1 MPLKTP
7 EQLEDFQ
14 CNDTV
19 ISNYCGYGIDALNIS
34 IANELVKNLATYT
47 QRKGKPKCDV
57 VVNLTSFPARIHEV
71 HYSLLSI
78 LSQSLLPK
86 RINLWL
92 SLEEFPLGLDSLPE
106 TLLKMVDL
114 GVFIKWTENLKCYN
128 KLIPALIN
136 YPNAIHITADDDVFY
151 GVDWLKELF
160 EEYTL
165 YGDEF
170 IYAHR
175 AHRIHYNQF
184 GFENYDSWDREIPYG
199 SPSFLNVATGVGG
212 VLYPPSSLLPHAI
225 NSGAFMSLSPTNDDL
240 WYWVMA
246 LLNDKKIRVTKNRRK
261 LVYINPMR
269 ELRLNDEFT
278 LSRENVVNLANDH
291 QLENLFRLYPEILT
305 KLNNETASYS
315 TNFELNK

>member
-7 EQLEDFQ
+7 DQLEDFQ

-19 ISNYCGYGIDALNIS
+19 ISNYCGYGIDALNIG
-34 IANELVKNLATYT
+34 IANDLLKNLATSM
-47 QRKGKPKCDV
+47 QRNGIPTCDA

-71 HYSLLSI
+71 HYALLSI

-114 GVFIKWTENLKCYN
+114 GVHIEWTDNLKSYK

-160 EEYTL
+160 GEYAQH
-165 YGDEF
+165 GDEF

-175 AHRIHYNQF
+175 AHKIRYNQS
-184 GFENYDSWDREIPYG
+184 GFENYDSWDREIPQG
-199 SPSFLNVATGVGG
+199 PPSFLNVATGVGG
-212 VLYPPSSLLPHAI
+212 VLYPPSSLSLQV
-225 NSGAFMSLSPTNDDL
+225 NSPELFMSHSPTSDDL
-240 WYWVMA
+240 WFWVMA

-261 LVYINPMR
+261 LVYINPIR

-278 LSRENVVNLANDH
+278 LSRENVVNLANDR
-291 QLENLFRLYPEILT
+291 QLENLIRLYPEILT
-305 KLNNETASYS
+305 KLNDEWASYS
-315 TNFELNK
+315 ANHDY